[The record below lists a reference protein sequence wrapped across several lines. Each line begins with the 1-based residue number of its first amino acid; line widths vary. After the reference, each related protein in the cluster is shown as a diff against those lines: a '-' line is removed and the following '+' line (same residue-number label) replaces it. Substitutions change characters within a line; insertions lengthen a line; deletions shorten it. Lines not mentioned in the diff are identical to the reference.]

1 MPDLHEKLRRFRAN
15 WITCTAEAEADP
27 AQVLGF
33 ESAADDDDQ
42 DAPPFWVGQIAAFP
56 PIAEI
61 AAARR
66 GLPRFAYLATHDE
79 GQLAA

>member
-15 WITCTAEAEADP
+15 WITCAAKAKADP

-33 ESAADDDDQ
+33 KSAADDE

-56 PIAEI
+56 PIAEV

-66 GLPRFAYLATHDE
+66 GLPRFAYLATQDE
-79 GQLAA
+79 DQLAA